1 MNLLKKSLIILAVTA
16 AILTLSWKP
25 VYSQSVGESLLN
37 KGDSIAVYVDAEDF
51 EAMKAARSGQTV
63 KLKVLE
69 NVMKFDKKLINKGQT
84 VFASV
89 IKRSRGGAYAGS
101 GNMTI
106 KFDSTFSSAKTMI
119 PLRGSAQFKGKSGAG
134 KKIISI
140 VLFPIGW
147 LIKGGDIQFPEGKN
161 VWKPVVVDDT
171 PLKYQK

>member
-1 MNLLKKSLIILAVTA
+1 MNLVKKLLLIIVMTAGILAV
-16 AILTLSWKP
+16 SWKP

-51 EAMKAARSGQTV
+51 EAMKASRSGQTV

-69 NVMKFDKKLINKGQT
+69 NVMKFDKKLINKGQI
-84 VFASV
+84 VYASV
-89 IKRSRGGAYAGS
+89 IKRSKGGAYS
-101 GNMTI
+101 GGGNLTI
-106 KFDSTFSSAKTMI
+106 KFDSTKSSGKTTI
-119 PLRGSAQFKGKSGAG
+119 PLRGTAQLKGKSGAG

-147 LIKGGDIQFPEGKN
+147 LIKGGDIEFPEGKN